1 MWTKLNVSFNED
13 PLVRTVSHEYLGEP
27 SPKKK
32 KQKIKHE
39 SSDSESSESSSK
51 CKYFIFTAIPFLTF
65 FFLSGSSA
73 RLLLRAH

>member
-1 MWTKLNVSFNED
+1 MWTKLNVSFSED
-13 PLVRTVSHEYLGEP
+13 SLARTAPHEYLGEP
-27 SPKKK
+27 IPKKK

-65 FFLSGSSA
+65 FF
-73 RLLLRAH
+73 